1 MDLDKFVQMLN
12 SHLCLENKFTV
23 QEFTDLLSEYEA
35 EGGKSDA
42 LLLSL
47 YYIIMAIDNRS
58 ANNVAYWKGQ
68 AEAYLSII
76 EGLMNQNDMMM

>member
-1 MDLDKFVQMLN
+1 MLN

-58 ANNVAYWKGQ
+58 ANNVAYWKGR
-68 AEAYLSII
+68 AEAY
-76 EGLMNQNDMMM
+76 